1 MAKHGKKYREA
12 SKLVESLKQYPLQ
25 EAIELV
31 KKVSTAKFGGS
42 VEIAVKTFANP
53 KYNDQMIRATTVL
66 PHGTGKVI
74 RIAVYISDDK
84 QDEAIKAGADVVG
97 STDLIKNIE
106 AGQIDFDVLV
116 TTAEYIKDLARVA
129 KVLWPKGLMPSPKAG
144 TVAINLKDTINE
156 IKKGRIE
163 FRLDKTWNIH
173 SSVGKLTFS
182 DEQLSDNIT
191 SLLKGIEDN
200 KPTGIKGKLIKKVVI
215 APTMGPGVQVTY

>member
-12 SKLVESLKQYPLQ
+12 AKLIDSLKQYALQ
-25 EAIELV
+25 DAVSLA
-31 KKVSTAKFGGS
+31 KKVSTTKFGGS
-42 VEIAVKTFANP
+42 MEIAVKTFANP
-53 KYNDQMIRATTVL
+53 KYNDQMIRSTTVL
-66 PHGTGKVI
+66 PHGTGKTI

-84 QDEAIKAGADVVG
+84 QDEAKKAGADVVW

-106 AGQIDFDVLV
+106 AGNIDFDVLV

-144 TVAINLKDTINE
+144 TVSVNLKETINE

-173 SSVGKLTFS
+173 SSVGKLWFS
-182 DEQLSDNIT
+182 DDQLIENINA
-191 SLLKGIEDN
+191 LMKAIESN
-200 KPTGIKGKLIKKVVI
+200 KPAGIKGKLVKKVVI
-215 APTMGPGVQVTY
+215 APTMWPGVQVIY